1 MMAPVRISLLLPALL
16 ALVCFAACED
26 VPPIVTSHHRPET
39 YYLVEVTNPRGELVA
54 DWVAEGHVWQTAAH
68 YYRFRA
74 VERNTGGPYP
84 QQIRYP
90 DGRFEET
97 SGANIH
103 VIPCGK
109 PLWLY
114 ESDGK

>member
-1 MMAPVRISLLLPALL
+1 MLALVRISLLLPALL
-16 ALVCFAACED
+16 ALVCFPGCETPL
-26 VPPIVTSHHRPET
+26 VVSHPWPEK

-54 DWVAEGHVWQTAAH
+54 DWIAEGHVWQTAAN
-68 YYRFRA
+68 YYRFHA

-84 QQIRYP
+84 QHIRYP
-90 DGRFEET
+90 DARYEEA

-114 ESDGK
+114 EAEGK